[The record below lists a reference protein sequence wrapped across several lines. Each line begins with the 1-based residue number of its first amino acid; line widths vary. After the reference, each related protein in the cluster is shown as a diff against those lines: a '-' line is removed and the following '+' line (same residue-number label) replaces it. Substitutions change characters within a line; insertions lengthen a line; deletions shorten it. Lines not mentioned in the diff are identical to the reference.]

1 MGRIVPYIMKNIEKK
16 CLKPPTRLLG
26 GWPTPLKNMSSSVGM
41 IIPKYSQYM
50 ESHKKHVPV
59 ATNQIRIHRICQ
71 IYPQF
76 GANPPKVRE
85 IGLVVLQ
92 IRRAWPSQKDGF
104 RLEDSCCKSILKA
117 TDTSKETSSKKNPR
131 TPININRP
139 CQNLP
144 VWLCMALFSMSF
156 HMFPLWNVLSSGPG
170 IVTPKEQPSAA
181 LQGLPLRVLGHLQ
194 WHPLWNATR
203 LRCFFHGFSMGFPWF
218 SMVLPWFSM
227 VFHGFLDVFF
237 EDLSNLR
244 RVSIR
249 WFFRWF
255 FWGPKRIPNRIS
267 SKRMICA
274 HV

>member
-1 MGRIVPYIMKNIEKK
+1 MIYFDIFRSPPQTSTASRSNCPGVEAPGCWDPAAPIARNVHHSKRIQGIPRSRIIYIYNYLVVLTILKNISQWEGLSHILWKILKQK

-104 RLEDSCCKSILKA
+104 RLEDSCCKSIK
-117 TDTSKETSSKKNPR
+117 SY
-131 TPININRP
+131 
-139 CQNLP
+139 
-144 VWLCMALFSMSF
+144 
-156 HMFPLWNVLSSGPG
+156 
-170 IVTPKEQPSAA
+170 
-181 LQGLPLRVLGHLQ
+181 
-194 WHPLWNATR
+194 WH
-203 LRCFFHGFSMGFPWF
+203 
-218 SMVLPWFSM
+218 
-227 VFHGFLDVFF
+227 
-237 EDLSNLR
+237 
-244 RVSIR
+244 I
-249 WFFRWF
+249 
-255 FWGPKRIPNRIS
+255 
-267 SKRMICA
+267 
-274 HV
+274 